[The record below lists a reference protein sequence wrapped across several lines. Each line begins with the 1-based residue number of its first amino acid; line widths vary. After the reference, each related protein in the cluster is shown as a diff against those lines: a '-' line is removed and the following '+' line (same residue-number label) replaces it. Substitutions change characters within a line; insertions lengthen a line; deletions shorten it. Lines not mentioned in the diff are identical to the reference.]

1 MLSDRTED
9 RFIALAMG
17 IAGGLWIVL
26 AVTVGWLFAASV
38 KAVCLVSKMW
48 PC

>member
-9 RFIALAMG
+9 RIIAAAMG

-26 AVTVGWLFAASV
+26 VFFMGWLFAASV
-38 KAVCLVSKMW
+38 KVVCLASKMW